1 MNITCD
7 CTQCELKNAF
17 FNSLNESEVERFC
30 AQKVEKEFTKGEVI
44 SREGDEIKEFSY
56 LKSGLVKLYKTN
68 ADGKD
73 QIITI
78 AEPFDFVSLLS
89 VFSDT
94 HYNYS
99 VSAIEDSVICCL
111 DVEDVKSHAKKNG
124 LLSLN
129 LIEKMSLTTDKI
141 VLESLAIRKRNLHGK
156 VAYILLKFGKE
167 IYKSEIFDIPVSRRE
182 IAEYI
187 GMTTENVIR
196 TFSEFR
202 KDRLIR
208 INGKEIEILDMKG
221 LEQISSFG

>member
-1 MNITCD
+1 MNMTCD
-7 CTQCELKNAF
+7 CAQCELKNAF
-17 FNSLNESEVERFC
+17 FNSFNELELQTFC
-30 AQKVEKEFTKGEVI
+30 NQKTEKKINRGECFI
-44 SREGDEIKEFSY
+44 CEGEAIEDFIY
-56 LKSGLVKLYKTN
+56 LKSGLVKLFKT
-68 ADGKD
+68 DQQDKD

-89 VFSDT
+89 VFSDK

-99 VSAIEDSVICCL
+99 VTAIEDSVVCCL
-111 DVEDVKSHAKKNG
+111 KLETVKEYARENG

-129 LIEKMSLTTDKI
+129 LIEKMSYATDKI
-141 VLESLAIRKRNLHGK
+141 ILESLAIRNRNLRGK
-156 VAYILLKFGKE
+156 VAYILLKFGRE
-167 IYKSEIFDIPVSRRE
+167 IYKHHVFDIPVSRRE

-208 INGKEIEILDMKG
+208 INGKEIEIMDEKT
-221 LEQISSFG
+221 LEQISNYG